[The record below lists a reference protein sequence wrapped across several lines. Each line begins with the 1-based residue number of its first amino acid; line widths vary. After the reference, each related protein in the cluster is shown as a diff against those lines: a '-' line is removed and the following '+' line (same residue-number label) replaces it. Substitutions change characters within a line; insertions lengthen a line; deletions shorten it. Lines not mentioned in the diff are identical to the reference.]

1 MQKFYR
7 ILWSLAIFCILATI
21 VVFSMGIILVGAI
34 GASVFG
40 IYRYYLLKKRTK
52 ECTIRPYI
60 SGEVID
66 IKRE

>member
-1 MQKFYR
+1 MSKFYR
-7 ILWSLAIFCILATI
+7 FLWSLAILFILVTT

-40 IYRYYLLKKRTK
+40 IYRYYLTKKRTREGAIK
-52 ECTIRPYI
+52 PYI

-66 IKRE
+66 IKSK